1 MEDAVLPRSF
11 PDRCGAS
18 AWLNRESLDFEPEV
32 VGGTHTRGKRT
43 VTDVEDVQGE
53 EGRSGAHGHGAEAFG
68 NNPTERIE
76 HGPIDH
82 MRGRETH
89 VAEGFQIGGA
99 VAEVEIPVGEHERPV
114 GKTLE
119 ETVEGDSP
127 PEPTR
132 QGAGR
137 STGHG

>member
-1 MEDAVLPRSF
+1 MEPTATAR
-11 PDRCGAS
+11 
-18 AWLNRESLDFEPEV
+18 
-32 VGGTHTRGKRT
+32 
-43 VTDVEDVQGE
+43 Q
-53 EGRSGAHGHGAEAFG
+53 FG

-119 ETVEGDSP
+119 ETVEGDRPQSRRARAL
-127 PEPTR
+127 EGVRVT
-132 QGAGR
+132 GER
-137 STGHG
+137 SDQTLQERLTPQALHVDVGHVLGSRRKG